1 MGPRATVVSAWAKPL
16 QLLADRA
23 VIAEVRRG
31 GPAANSEMR
40 QISDLTRRGDS
51 VAERR
56 PRLVGGARSTEAHAL
71 SHIDEHSAIV
81 DADPGRVWCALGDV
95 LGRERL
101 PGRGIVARLLDA
113 QPATRSGDP
122 LLAGSTL
129 PGFAVVRSE
138 PHSELALEGRHRF
151 ASYALIFR
159 LGEADGRTTIRAET
173 RATFAGA
180 GGRLYRALVISA
192 RTHALA
198 VRSMLVGVRVS
209 AER

>member
-1 MGPRATVVSAWAKPL
+1 M
-16 QLLADRA
+16 D
-23 VIAEVRRG
+23 E
-31 GPAANSEMR
+31 
-40 QISDLTRRGDS
+40 ISDLTRMGDS

-56 PRLVGGARSTEAHAL
+56 SRLAAGARSSEAHVL

-81 DADPGRVWCALGDV
+81 DADPGRVWRALGEV
-95 LGRERL
+95 LRRERL
-101 PGRGIVARLLDA
+101 PGRGLVARLLDA

-129 PGFAVVRSE
+129 PGFTVVRSE

-180 GGRLYRALVISA
+180 GGRIYRALVISA

-198 VRSMLVGVRVS
+198 VRSMLGGVRVS

>member
-1 MGPRATVVSAWAKPL
+1 MKPL
-16 QLLADRA
+16 QLFADRA
-23 VIAEVRRG
+23 AIAEARG
-31 GPAANSEMR
+31 GSVVNSDMERM
-40 QISDLTRRGDS
+40 SDLTRRGGS

-56 PRLVGGARSTEAHAL
+56 SRLVGGARSTEAHLL

-81 DADPGRVWCALGDV
+81 DADPGRVWHALGEV

-101 PGRGIVARLLDA
+101 PGRGMVARLLDA

-129 PGFAVVRSE
+129 PGFTVVRSE

-180 GGRLYRALVISA
+180 GGRIYRALVISA

-198 VRSMLVGVRVS
+198 VRSMLGGMRVS

>member
-1 MGPRATVVSAWAKPL
+1 M
-16 QLLADRA
+16 
-23 VIAEVRRG
+23 
-31 GPAANSEMR
+31 
-40 QISDLTRRGDS
+40 SDLTRRGGL
-51 VAERR
+51 VAERGS
-56 PRLVGGARSTEAHAL
+56 RLGGGARPTEGQVL
-71 SHIDEHSAIV
+71 SHIDEHASIV
-81 DADPGRVWCALGDV
+81 NADSGRVWRALGEV

-101 PGRGIVARLLDA
+101 PGRGVVARLLDA

-129 PGFAVVRSE
+129 PGFSVVRSE

-180 GGRLYRALVISA
+180 GGRIYRALVIGA

-198 VRSMLVGVRVS
+198 VRSMLGGVRVS

>member
-1 MGPRATVVSAWAKPL
+1 
-16 QLLADRA
+16 
-23 VIAEVRRG
+23 
-31 GPAANSEMR
+31 MR

-129 PGFAVVRSE
+129 PGFTVVRSE
-138 PHSELALEGRHRF
+138 PHSEVALEGRHR
-151 ASYALIFR
+151 ASEQRAFQRPRRPTRRAVVDASGWAASGSTR
-159 LGEADGRTTIRAET
+159 LVLPKRSTPSSNSSPMATEERSSLRTSITSLPPRTIRCSGK
-173 RATFAGA
+173 RIQPP
-180 GGRLYRALVISA
+180 ISA
-192 RTHALA
+192 LRMGS
-198 VRSMLVGVRVS
+198 R
-209 AER
+209 

>member
-1 MGPRATVVSAWAKPL
+1 M
-16 QLLADRA
+16 D
-23 VIAEVRRG
+23 E
-31 GPAANSEMR
+31 
-40 QISDLTRRGDS
+40 ISDLS
-51 VAERR
+51 
-56 PRLVGGARSTEAHAL
+56 RLGGSMGEGRARFVTGARSSEAHVL

-81 DADPGRVWCALGDV
+81 DADPGRVWHALGEV

-101 PGRGIVARLLDA
+101 PGRGLVARLLRA

-122 LLAGSTL
+122 LLPGSTL
-129 PGFAVVRSE
+129 PGFTVVRSE
-138 PHSELALEGRHRF
+138 PPSELALEGRHRF

-180 GGRLYRALVISA
+180 GGRIYRAVVISA

-198 VRSMLVGVRVS
+198 IRSMLGGVRVT